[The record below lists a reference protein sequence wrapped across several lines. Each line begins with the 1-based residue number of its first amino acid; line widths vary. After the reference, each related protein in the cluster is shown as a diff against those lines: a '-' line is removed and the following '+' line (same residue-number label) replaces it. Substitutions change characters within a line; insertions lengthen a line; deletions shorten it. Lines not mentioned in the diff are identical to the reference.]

1 MTDAYSE
8 MMQQM
13 MESGQ
18 YMLRAFNPAAEGFKS
33 GKRPSGFEGC
43 STMTKEAMEAMMG
56 EGRMR

>member
-43 STMTKEAMEAMMG
+43 S
-56 EGRMR
+56 RP